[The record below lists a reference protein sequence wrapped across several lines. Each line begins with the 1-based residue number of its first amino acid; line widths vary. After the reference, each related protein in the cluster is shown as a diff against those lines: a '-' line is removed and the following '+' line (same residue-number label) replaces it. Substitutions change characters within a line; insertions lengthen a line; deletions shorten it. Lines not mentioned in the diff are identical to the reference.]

1 MEFPVKVHGLNVI
14 ELFLTDVLTAM
25 GWGLILFA
33 VVAGVYP
40 NPFFPLDFREGL
52 LVAATG
58 VAGGLLLL
66 GSGGIRQNRPV
77 VDVAGW
83 LLPLVGALWLVEGF
97 LVGRAGSIVAG
108 MARRARAGLTV
119 FLRRQALRARFKP
132 RFLSLRQFETMI
144 QVADTMIESDGN
156 AALDPIEIAIHTD
169 HFLHAI
175 DSPLLTDIK
184 RVLFVVEW
192 VLPLL
197 ILRPIAFSNLGSNER
212 RRAVEKVIGA
222 GGPFR
227 DVARGLKL
235 LASAGY
241 YGSRGGM
248 AQVGYRPF
256 EQRPRSQ
263 GVDQTPKHYPDP
275 HPYGGG

>member
-1 MEFPVKVHGLNVI
+1 MEFPMKVYGLNVI
-14 ELFLTDVLTAM
+14 ELFLTDLLTAL

-40 NPFFPLDFREGL
+40 NPFFTLGFLEGL
-52 LVAATG
+52 LVAGTG

-66 GSGGIRQNRPV
+66 GSGGIRHNRPV

-83 LLPLVGALWLVEGF
+83 LLPLVGTLWLVEG
-97 LVGRAGSIVAG
+97 LLTGRAGSII
-108 MARRARAGLTV
+108 AGLAMLALAALSV
-119 FLRRQALRARFKP
+119 FLRRQALQARFSP
-132 RFLSLRQFETMI
+132 RFFSLRQFETMI
-144 QVADTMIESDGN
+144 QVADTMIEADESP
-156 AALDPIEIAIHTD
+156 ALHPIEVAIHVD
-169 HFLHAI
+169 HFLHQI
-175 DSPLLTDIK
+175 DSPLRTDIK

-192 VLPLL
+192 LLPLL

-222 GGPFR
+222 GGLFR

-248 AQVGYRPF
+248 ARVGYRPF

-275 HPYGGG
+275 HPDGGG